1 MRHFLGERVSPAQ
14 VRLAGIV
21 ARLVLRLVGCRDP
34 NNEEEVSSAAV
45 NRHNLI
51 QFHFGLRGGHG
62 DC

>member
-1 MRHFLGERVSPAQ
+1 MTHKVAQCHLVHTRMRHFLGERVSPAQ

-45 NRHNLI
+45 RAQL
-51 QFHFGLRGGHG
+51 
-62 DC
+62 